1 MTTPTDDEHARFFDL
16 VQLHGHTTARAAAAL
31 VSEGHP
37 ERGTAFWQAERR
49 RFNAEMRQFERELA
63 ECITPD
69 DEIAGF
75 RECPPKRRQKGVR

>member
-1 MTTPTDDEHARFFDL
+1 MTDAANTEIDRFYEL
-16 VQLHGHTTARAAAAL
+16 VQLEGHTTARAAAAL
-31 VSEGHP
+31 VSEGYP

-69 DEIAGF
+69 GEIVGF
-75 RECPPKRRQKGVR
+75 RE